1 MIKFQDLPDSLLLD
15 SLERTG
21 LDTNTKISTIAI
33 FLFKLFIDVNVEIT
47 KRKYS
52 DTHSNLTYKT
62 TREGFTSKTWFPVQ
76 NWRKETRPVFPPTT
90 NARFVSL
97 LI

>member
-1 MIKFQDLPDSLLLD
+1 MHMIKFQDLPDSLLLD

-47 KRKYS
+47 
-52 DTHSNLTYKT
+52 NENIQILT
-62 TREGFTSKTWFPVQ
+62 Q
-76 NWRKETRPVFPPTT
+76 
-90 NARFVSL
+90 
-97 LI
+97 I